1 MKRDISACEALIK
14 KQQENEEHLKTIIEN
29 QKNTMADL
37 KRKLE
42 SGPAFHT
49 LEYLEDSFS
58 KKISCLKDSIKETIT
73 SEYQKIIKC
82 NTDQNSM
89 SYADATK
96 SKTNEDLICN
106 SVKLAVKK
114 ANKEEK
120 IEEIDK
126 KRRIRNIVVHGVQE
140 KVANKEVDTKTW
152 TDKFTTALHTCIKI
166 KKISRIGSAEG
177 RIRPILIELESEK
190 DKFKLLNNL
199 TLLKGS
205 KEYTKH
211 KT

>member
-120 IEEIDK
+120 SRKLTKREEYEILLSTEF
-126 KRRIRNIVVHGVQE
+126 KRRLR
-140 KVANKEVDTKTW
+140 
-152 TDKFTTALHTCIKI
+152 I
-166 KKISRIGSAEG
+166 KKSTQRLG
-177 RIRPILIELESEK
+177 RINLLLLFIPVSRLKRFHESALQKE
-190 DKFKLLNNL
+190 
-199 TLLKGS
+199 GS
-205 KEYTKH
+205 DQY
-211 KT
+211 